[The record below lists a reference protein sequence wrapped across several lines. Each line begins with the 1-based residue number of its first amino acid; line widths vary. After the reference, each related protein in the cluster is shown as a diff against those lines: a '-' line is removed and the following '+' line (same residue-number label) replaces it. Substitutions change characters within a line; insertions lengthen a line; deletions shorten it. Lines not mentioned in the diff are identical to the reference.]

1 MMTAALAFAAA
12 FGVAAVLT
20 PLIRDLA
27 IAWGVVDHALTSRK
41 IHGRPVP
48 RLGGIAI
55 AVAFY
60 VPILGLL
67 LVDSAL
73 GARFYAHPVKAFGLL
88 AGGLVIAVLGV
99 FDDLKGA
106 SPRLKFAIQ
115 FAVAGLMYGVGF
127 RIDHIVTPF
136 GAALDLGVFAIP
148 FTLLWIAGVVNA
160 LNLIDGLDGLAGG
173 VAFIALGTIL
183 IVAIGRMDA
192 VMMLIT
198 AALAGAV
205 LGFLFYNFNPASIF
219 MGDTGSMF
227 LGFVLATTAIG
238 SNERSTSTISM
249 LVPILALGFP
259 IADTLLA
266 MTRRAVRGVPMFSGD
281 REHIHHRL
289 LDLGLS
295 QRKAVLVLYA
305 VSIVLGLGAI
315 GIAYS
320 SSSQTLFFLLALAG
334 MAYLALRH
342 LGYVRVKDA
351 ARVLEDRRKNRELR
365 GSIRHVTN
373 DLRSATSLD
382 DVWSALQD
390 ASRALGASAIA
401 LELPGPRSANDGPF
415 SAGFDDDHALFRVRY
430 SLLVERPG
438 DRNLELGWDDGR
450 SGVDRDTEIAIELL
464 CDHLSITLQ
473 RLDRAAVEPVPGM
486 VVNLRR

>member
-1 MMTAALAFAAA
+1 
-12 FGVAAVLT
+12 
-20 PLIRDLA
+20 
-27 IAWGVVDHALTSRK
+27 
-41 IHGRPVP
+41 
-48 RLGGIAI
+48 
-55 AVAFY
+55 
-60 VPILGLL
+60 
-67 LVDSAL
+67 
-73 GARFYAHPVKAFGLL
+73 
-88 AGGLVIAVLGV
+88 
-99 FDDLKGA
+99 
-106 SPRLKFAIQ
+106 
-115 FAVAGLMYGVGF
+115 
-127 RIDHIVTPF
+127 
-136 GAALDLGVFAIP
+136 
-148 FTLLWIAGVVNA
+148 VVNA

-183 IVAIGRMDA
+183 IVAIGRADP
-192 VMMLIT
+192 VMMFIT
-198 AALAGAV
+198 AVLAGAV

-227 LGFVLATTAIG
+227 LGFLLATTAIG
-238 SNERSTSTISM
+238 SNERSTSTVAM

-305 VSIVLGLGAI
+305 VSIVLGIGAI

-320 SSSQTLFFLLALAG
+320 SSSQTLFFLLALTG
-334 MAYLALRH
+334 TAYLALRH
-342 LGYVRVKDA
+342 LGYVRVEDA

-365 GSIRHVTN
+365 SAIRRVTD
-373 DLRSATSLD
+373 DLRAASSLD
-382 DVWSALQD
+382 DVWGALDD
-390 ASRALGASAIA
+390 AARALGASAIA
-401 LELPGPRSANDGPF
+401 LELPGPRIANGGPF
-415 SAGFDDDHALFRVRY
+415 SAGFEDDQALFRVRY

-438 DRNLELGWDDGR
+438 DRNLELGWNDGR
-450 SGVDRDTEIAIELL
+450 AGVDRDTEIAIELL